1 MIEGKFVRL
10 RAQEVGDAER
20 NARWWS
26 DAEFQWF
33 QGRRYD
39 VSRAAAEAVT
49 RQTSETA
56 PGFRELWLAIETKD
70 GVHIGNCGL
79 FHVEAENRSAELGI
93 GIGDEASRSRGYGT
107 DAVRTLVRFAFD
119 EMNLN
124 RVELDVFAFNARAIA
139 CYRKCGFVEE
149 ARRRQAHF
157 AGGAYHDTIVMGVLR
172 GELTGD
178 TNGVKR
184 G

>member
-1 MIEGKFVRL
+1 
-10 RAQEVGDAER
+10 
-20 NARWWS
+20 
-26 DAEFQWF
+26 
-33 QGRRYD
+33 

-49 RQTSETA
+49 RQTAAT
-56 PGFRELWLAIETKD
+56 PGGFNELWMAIETKD

-93 GIGDEASRSRGYGT
+93 GIGESAYRSRGYGT
-107 DAVRTLVRFAFD
+107 DAVRAIVRFAFD

-124 RVELDVFAFNARAIA
+124 RVELGVFAYNERAIA

-149 ARRRQAHF
+149 GRRRQARY
-157 AGGAYHDTIVMGVLR
+157 ARGAYYDVVVMGVLR
-172 GELTGD
+172 GELTGGER
-178 TNGVKR
+178 GVER